1 MLNILYRTLPGRLLL
16 KPLTSP
22 VFSRIGG
29 FLLNTRLSACM
40 VEPFVRKYKICM
52 DDYEKRK
59 YNSFNDFFSR
69 KILPEKRRIAPDWEA
84 LISPCDGRLSCYPI
98 AENSHF
104 KVKHVVYTLES
115 LLKNR
120 RLAERYRGGIL
131 LVFRLTVDNYHH
143 FCYIADGR
151 RSKNVRIPGVLHTV
165 RPVATGTVPVYA
177 ENARQYSLLKT
188 ENFGV
193 VLMMEVGAMLVGRIV
208 NLHEPAEVRKGQE
221 KGYFEF
227 GGSTVI
233 LCFQRGILT
242 VNDRIW
248 EDSRA
253 GRETP
258 VRMGERIGTGRP
270 CQPHR
275 REEKA

>member
-1 MLNILYRTLPGRLLL
+1 MMNVLYRTLPGRLLL
-16 KPLTSP
+16 KPLTCP
-22 VFSRIGG
+22 VFSKIGG
-29 FLLNTRLSACM
+29 LLLNTRLSACM
-40 VEPFVRKYKICM
+40 VGPFVRKYKICM
-52 DDYEKRK
+52 DDYEKRE
-59 YNSFNDFFSR
+59 YNSFNDFFCR
-69 KILPEKRRIAPDWEA
+69 KILPGKRRIAQDGDA
-84 LISPCDGRLSCYPI
+84 LVSPCDGRLSCYPI

-104 KVKHVVYTLES
+104 KVKHVVYTLEN
-115 LLKNR
+115 LLKNK

-151 RSKNVRIPGVLHTV
+151 RTKNVRIPGVLHTV
-165 RPVATGTVPVYA
+165 RPVATETVPVYA
-177 ENARQYSLLKT
+177 ENAREYSLLKT

-208 NLHEPAEVRKGQE
+208 NLHGPAEVRKGQE

-233 LCFQRGILT
+233 LCFQKGTLT

-248 EDSRA
+248 ADSRA

-258 VRMGERIGTGRP
+258 VRMGECIGTGSP

-275 REEKA
+275 REV

>member
-22 VFSRIGG
+22 VFSQIGG

-40 VEPFVRKYKICM
+40 VGPFVRKYKICM
-52 DDYEKRK
+52 DDYENRK
-59 YNSFNDFFSR
+59 YNSFNDFFCR
-69 KILPEKRRIAPDWEA
+69 KIFPEKRRIAQEGEA
-84 LISPCDGRLSCYPI
+84 LVSPCDGSLSCYLI

-104 KVKHVVYTLES
+104 KVKHVVYTLEG
-115 LLKNR
+115 LLKNK

-143 FCYIADGR
+143 FCYIADGQR
-151 RSKNVRIPGVLHTV
+151 TKNVRIPGVLHTV
-165 RPVATGTVPVYA
+165 RPVAVGTVPVYA

-208 NLHEPAEVRKGQE
+208 NLHGPAEVRKGQE

-233 LCFQRGILT
+233 LCFQRGTVT
-242 VNDRIW
+242 VNDRILA
-248 EDSRA
+248 DSRA

-258 VRMGERIGTGRP
+258 VRMGERIGTGVP
-270 CQPHR
+270 C
-275 REEKA
+275 